1 MPALELRF
9 VVRTR
14 ECEGRGD
21 EGDGAEG
28 CCRARQ
34 RHDGQVGCTTP
45 ASVVRAVGV
54 AHESRF
60 VMLLA
65 FGDGA
70 ELTAGRAAGFR
81 RLLASAGM
89 SSSATT
95 MVRGTREERGAEMR
109 NVAEKLQKL

>member
-1 MPALELRF
+1 MGVA
-9 VVRTR
+9 
-14 ECEGRGD
+14 
-21 EGDGAEG
+21 
-28 CCRARQ
+28 
-34 RHDGQVGCTTP
+34 
-45 ASVVRAVGV
+45 GV
-54 AHESRF
+54 AHDSRF

-109 NVAEKLQKL
+109 NVAKKLQKL

>member
-34 RHDGQVGCTTP
+34 RHDGQVGCATQRVLCVQWGWQ
-45 ASVVRAVGV
+45 AWL
-54 AHESRF
+54 
-60 VMLLA
+60 M
-65 FGDGA
+65 
-70 ELTAGRAAGFR
+70 TAG
-81 RLLASAGM
+81 L
-89 SSSATT
+89 
-95 MVRGTREERGAEMR
+95 
-109 NVAEKLQKL
+109 